1 LVVRYSESSLGD
13 YISGFSR
20 KTTLE
25 IEVDSCLPL
34 ALSFLDFGGF
44 RLLVCLQ
51 EPRVVV
57 LLEFSDIRMRL
68 LLSNFDRLIPLMKLL
83 IHSHGIL
90 NFIISDQ

>member
-1 LVVRYSESSLGD
+1 LSDDVSSLG
-13 YISGFSR
+13 R
-20 KTTLE
+20 KSTLQ
-25 IEVDSCLPL
+25 IKVDSSLPL
-34 ALSFLDFGGF
+34 SFSFLDLGGLGF
-44 RLLVCLQ
+44 LVCLQ